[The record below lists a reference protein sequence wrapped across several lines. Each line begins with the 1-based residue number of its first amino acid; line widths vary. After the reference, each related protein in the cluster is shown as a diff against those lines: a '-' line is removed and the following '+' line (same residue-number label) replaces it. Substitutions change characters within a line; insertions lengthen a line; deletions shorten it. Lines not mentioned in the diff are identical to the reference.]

1 MLDLRLKYMGG
12 GTFQTATRLDF
23 DLACDEYEQ
32 GETVRAQTSHARS
45 VNQNRYFHCLIES
58 AWENQRGG
66 PRLPSWRHLKSWLLI
81 QAGHCDVRRFSA
93 RSMTPEV
100 AKFLRQA
107 FDTID
112 VTADRKTGEIIV
124 KVARTV
130 RFGRGGPSSEEMGEV
145 VDRVVA
151 LICDPHDGIVPG
163 MDPASI
169 MDHAKARAA

>member
-12 GTFQTATRLDF
+12 GTFQTATKLDF
-23 DLACDEYEQ
+23 ELAADEYEQ
-32 GETVRAQTSHARS
+32 GETVRAKTSHARS
-45 VNQNRYFHCLIES
+45 VRQNAYFHALVEA

-81 QAGHCDVRRFSA
+81 RAGHCDVKRFEPEA
-93 RSMTPEV
+93 MTREV
-100 AKFLRQA
+100 AAFLRVA

-112 VTADRKTGEIIV
+112 VTADAKTGEIIV
-124 KVARTV
+124 KVARSV
-130 RFGRGGPSSEEMGEV
+130 RFGQGGPGHDKMCEV